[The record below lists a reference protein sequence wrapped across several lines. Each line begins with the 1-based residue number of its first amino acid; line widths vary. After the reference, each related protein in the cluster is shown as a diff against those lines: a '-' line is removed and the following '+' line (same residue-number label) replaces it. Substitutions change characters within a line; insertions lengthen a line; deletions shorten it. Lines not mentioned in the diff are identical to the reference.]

1 MPDVTERAVTAVT
14 MVSVTSFL
22 PGPMRSLTSDGVQAR
37 FTLVSEL
44 LMPELFKGL
53 VGLLLRADFPKQRFP
68 VSCVFFFPK
77 RLNTSSFAEG
87 LSTHVGQLVAT
98 NVITGYCVF
107 EKKKNREIKNP
118 KQIKMKNGRAAI
130 RGTCG
135 SCGKPIFR
143 IGAIKPASK
152 K

>member
-1 MPDVTERAVTAVT
+1 LA
-14 MVSVTSFL
+14 
-22 PGPMRSLTSDGVQAR
+22 
-37 FTLVSEL
+37 
-44 LMPELFKGL
+44 
-53 VGLLLRADFPKQRFP
+53 
-68 VSCVFFFPK
+68 FFFPK
-77 RLNTSSFAEG
+77 NLKTSSFAEG
-87 LSTHVGQLVAT
+87 LITHADPPAAT
-98 NVITGYCVF
+98 NMITGYCVF

-118 KQIKMKNGRAAI
+118 KQIKMKNGRAAV

>member
-1 MPDVTERAVTAVT
+1 
-14 MVSVTSFL
+14 
-22 PGPMRSLTSDGVQAR
+22 
-37 FTLVSEL
+37 
-44 LMPELFKGL
+44 
-53 VGLLLRADFPKQRFP
+53 LLLRADFPKQRFP
-68 VSCVFFFPK
+68 GLLGLLFSKKPQYF
-77 RLNTSSFAEG
+77 LLYEG
-87 LSTHVGQLVAT
+87 LSTHVDPLGAT

-118 KQIKMKNGRAAI
+118 KQIKMKNGRAAV